1 MKSMVLTL
9 SLRARK
15 DRAPGRLLIRRLE
28 VIVGASVRCYNP
40 RMLVVILTIAYA
52 IVAVVFSLF
61 RGWYAVTI
69 LVTGGAKL
77 TYRSERKLVPP
88 DKWHHWSWWAHEV
101 FINFAGSMI
110 GWATAYYLI
119 CQGKIE
125 GLSDA
130 FLLLVAIAG
139 IFGFLPWLLYKSTL
153 K

>member
-1 MKSMVLTL
+1 
-9 SLRARK
+9 
-15 DRAPGRLLIRRLE
+15 
-28 VIVGASVRCYNP
+28 
-40 RMLVVILTIAYA
+40 MLVVILTIAYA

-77 TYRSERKLVPP
+77 TLRSERKLVPP
-88 DKWHHWSWWAHEV
+88 DKWHHWSWWTHEI

-110 GWATAYYLI
+110 GWATAYYLM

-139 IFGFLPWLLYKSTL
+139 IFGFLPWLLYRSTL